1 MHNSKIPKIGMR
13 TIKTSI
19 AVLLCML
26 IFKLLLILSGHI
38 PNDETQ
44 TNIVLNFLLER
55 ENPIFACIAAIVVMQ
70 TTFKDSVELSSSR
83 IWGTAIGAYFGLAFL
98 WIDSNVLNRKLN
110 ILFTFIGVIAIIFF
124 CNLIKKSYSISI
136 ALVTFL
142 IIMITVDQV
151 EPYLYA
157 ANRIIDTAI
166 GICISL
172 LVNYFVR
179 IPHKKKASISIDT
192 VVADEGTQ
200 GTEQEDENK

>member
-26 IFKLLLILSGHI
+26 IFKLLFVLSGHI

>member
-1 MHNSKIPKIGMR
+1 
-13 TIKTSI
+13 
-19 AVLLCML
+19 
-26 IFKLLLILSGHI
+26 
-38 PNDETQ
+38 
-44 TNIVLNFLLER
+44 
-55 ENPIFACIAAIVVMQ
+55 
-70 TTFKDSVELSSSR
+70 
-83 IWGTAIGAYFGLAFL
+83 
-98 WIDSNVLNRKLN
+98 
-110 ILFTFIGVIAIIFF
+110 
-124 CNLIKKSYSISI
+124 
-136 ALVTFL
+136 
-142 IIMITVDQV
+142 MITVDQV